1 MKGIKMPKQFIAVL
15 NCTHSGFVNSNNT
28 WYLEKDMA
36 SAVDTWIGPYQKP
49 VLTHHDM
56 KKDAIGRVTS
66 AKYIT
71 MKDSKGK
78 NAPKGYI
85 QLETEITDS
94 DAQTK
99 IKDKRYNTV
108 SISTD
113 ASVAICSICNQDI
126 AKDGLCEHERGKKY
140 NGKKCFWYLGGL
152 KYKEVSYVNAPADEY
167 AETERFEEKEVV
179 MNLID
184 SVEDS
189 TTTTKDCEEL
199 ENFTDEDLSLAH
211 WLTIE
216 IDNELS
222 EEERTISMGTKE
234 QMKTLDSYDP
244 ENSFPVIDCTRIVD
258 AQRLIEKYKG
268 NGNKTKILSYI
279 EKQAKAMGCDSSKV
293 ILTKEKNSMVI
304 TLKDALE
311 VDEIKT
317 HIDSEI
323 LKATQSYKDQ
333 LVGMTALSEKVTKLE
348 KDSVA
353 KDTELT
359 SSKELLKRLED
370 SVTSLK
376 TEVHG
381 NLVDRVFDLRKNLQ
395 KKDVMSLKDEKE
407 VEVFKAELAK
417 RTDESLKD
425 AIADL
430 SKEITTEVSATTAV
444 TATNDGIIDGVASTQ
459 DAAKTAPTNKSRKE
473 VVKDIF
479 FKD

>member
-1 MKGIKMPKQFIAVL
+1 MSKKFTAVI
-15 NCTHSGFVNSNNT
+15 NCTHSGYVNKNNT

-36 SAVDTWIGPYQKP
+36 DAIDSWTGPYQKP
-49 VLTHHDM
+49 VLTHHEM

-66 AKYIT
+66 AKYIN

-85 QLETEITDS
+85 QLETEITDT

-167 AETERFEEKEVV
+167 AETERFEEKEVT
-179 MNLID
+179 MNLTD
-184 SVEDS
+184 SVEQP
-189 TTTTKDCEEL
+189 TTTIKNCEEM

-222 EEERTISMGTKE
+222 EEDRTISNKTKE

-244 ENSFPVIDCTRIVD
+244 EKSFPVIDCTRIVD
-258 AQRLIEKYKG
+258 AERLMEKYKG
-268 NGNKTKILSYI
+268 NGNKTKILNYI
-279 EKQAKAMGCDSSKV
+279 KTQAKAMGCDSIKDS
-293 ILTKEKNSMVI
+293 LTMEVDSMVI

-311 VDEIKT
+311 VDEVRS

-333 LVGMTALSEKVTKLE
+333 LVGMSVLAEKVTKLE
-348 KDSVA
+348 KDTVA
-353 KDTELT
+353 KDAELT
-359 SSKELLKRLED
+359 SSKDLIKRLED

-381 NLVDRVFDLRKNLQ
+381 NLVNRVFDLRKNLQ
-395 KKDVMSLKDEKE
+395 KKDVISLKDGQE

-430 SKEITTEVSATTAV
+430 SKEVAVEIPVTTTV
-444 TATNDGIIDGVASTQ
+444 TPTNDGIVDEHASTQ
-459 DAAKTAPTNKSRKE
+459 DTEKTVPTNKSRKE
-473 VVKDIF
+473 IVKDLI